1 MMKVIGISAGGIVS
15 YADKTI
21 DTAPNWKVI
30 PNIKLKWVSLSNGK
44 VMGINSADKIVFNND
59 ASSENYVIVP
69 SPDSITLVQISF
81 DGYNMAVM
89 GINAFN
95 LVYYADTTIDTKP
108 NWKVIPGFLTWISM
122 SNGKAMGCN
131 LIGQVFF
138 SSDAS
143 SGKWIAVPGTLKQ
156 ISFDGYNMNVIGI
169 NEQIEIF
176 YADTTIDTTP
186 NWKQIPIDNK
196 KMPMFNLS
204 LSNGYVIGNR
214 AGNIVFNN
222 DPSSIN
228 YNIVTPVPPIFGG
241 IFINPM
247 LISFEYDSF
256 TSITIL
262 QTIGNMIFGQE
273 EAIKDVSN
281 NNLVYG
287 ICALLLILCVV
298 LVMLKKSKK
307 SKK

>member
-1 MMKVIGISAGGIVS
+1 MMKVIGISKGGIVS

-30 PNIKLKWVSLSNGK
+30 PNIKLKYVSLSNGK

-59 ASSENYVIVP
+59 VSSENYVIVP

-143 SGKWIAVPGTLKQ
+143 SGKWIAVPGSLKQ
-156 ISFDGYNMNVIGI
+156 LSFDGYNMNVIGI
-169 NEQIEIF
+169 NDQNEIL
-176 YADTTIDTTP
+176 YADTTIDTAP
-186 NWKQIPIDNK
+186 KWIQIQNDNK
-196 KMPMFNLS
+196 NIFFSLS
-204 LSNGYVIGNR
+204 LSNGYVLGNS

-228 YNIVTPVPPIFGG
+228 YNIVTPVPLIFGEL
-241 IFINPM
+241 FSNPM

-287 ICALLLILCVV
+287 ICASLVILCVV